1 MPQNDAAEHIVTKS
15 DRTIASLEGDAHFD
29 ALVSGVE
36 DYAIFLLSSEG
47 RIISWNTGAER
58 IKGYKREEIIGK
70 HYSIFYPS
78 EARERDGPGI
88 MLRAAARDGRCADE
102 GWRVRKDGSQ
112 FWASVVLTSI
122 RDETGALRGFLKIT
136 RDLSKRRELEV
147 LQIADRQKDKLL
159 ATVSHELRTHLNAIL
174 GWVNLMRESRD
185 DEAVISQGLD
195 VLQRNTETL
204 TELISGLLDISRIAT
219 GTFNLNFEAVDLKEL
234 VGSSV
239 ETLQIQ
245 AARRGVALTSDVEI
259 QPNTACRVWGDKVGL
274 QQVLANVL
282 SNALKFTPKGGTVT
296 AHLSKA
302 QATAILAVEDTGIGM
317 SADFLPR
324 AFDQFAQ
331 DKPGQTETRGMGLG
345 LAICKHLVE
354 RHDGSIT
361 AESEGTGRGS
371 TITVKLPL
379 LASSPS
385 PGGELSGANLFP
397 DETGV
402 PDNRLSSIK
411 VVAVDDDADTREL
424 LKFILKRSSADAV
437 VVGSG
442 EEALKAIKNF
452 RPNILVC
459 DLAMS
464 QMDGYEL
471 LDNVRRLEPEIG
483 PLPCLAF
490 TASARN
496 EDRIQS
502 RQAGFQAHLVKPVI
516 AEELVKTI
524 VNLVNPE
531 LF

>member
-1 MPQNDAAEHIVTKS
+1 MPQNDVAEHIVTKS
-15 DRTIASLEGDAHFD
+15 ESSIALLEGDEHFD

-70 HYSIFYPS
+70 HYSIFYPT
-78 EARERDGPGI
+78 EARERDGPGR
-88 MLRAAARDGRCADE
+88 MLRAAARDGRCVGE

-112 FWASVVLTSI
+112 FWASVVITAL

-136 RDLSKRRELEV
+136 RDLSERRKLEV

-174 GWVNLMRESRD
+174 GWVNLMRESRK

-204 TELISGLLDISRIAT
+204 TELISSLLDFSRIAT
-219 GTFNLNFEAVDLKEL
+219 GTLNLNFEAVDLKEL
-234 VGSSV
+234 VCSSV
-239 ETLQIQ
+239 ETLQIE
-245 AARRGVALTSDVEI
+245 AARKGIALKSVVEI
-259 QPNTACRVWGDKVGL
+259 PPNTACRVWGDKVGL
-274 QQVLANVL
+274 QQVLANIL
-282 SNALKFTPKGGTVT
+282 SNALKFTPKGGAVT
-296 AHLSKA
+296 AHLRKA
-302 QATAILAVEDTGIGM
+302 EPMAILAAKDTGIGM
-317 SADFLPR
+317 SADFLPH

-331 DKPGQTETRGMGLG
+331 DKPGQTGTRGMGLG

-354 RHDGSIT
+354 GHDGSIT
-361 AESEGTGRGS
+361 AESEGTGRGT

-385 PGGELSGANLFP
+385 PGGELCGANLFP
-397 DETGV
+397 DKMGV

-424 LKFILKRSSADAV
+424 LKLILERSSADAV

-452 RPNILVC
+452 RPNILIC

-471 LDNVRRLEPEIG
+471 LENVRCLELEIG

-496 EDRIQS
+496 EDLIQS

-524 VNLVNPE
+524 LNLAKPDSS
-531 LF
+531 

>member
-1 MPQNDAAEHIVTKS
+1 MSENEAAEQIVTKR
-15 DRTIASLEGDAHFD
+15 DKTIALLEGGGHFD
-29 ALVSGVE
+29 ALVTGVE
-36 DYAIFLLSSEG
+36 DYAIFLLSSQG
-47 RIISWNTGAER
+47 SVISWNTGAER

-70 HYSIFYPS
+70 HYSIFYPP
-78 EARERDGPGI
+78 EARERNRPGAI
-88 MLRAAARDGRCADE
+88 LRAAARDGRCTDE

-112 FWASVVLTSI
+112 FWANVVLTAI

-136 RDLSKRRELEV
+136 RDLSERRQLEV
-147 LQIADRQKDKLL
+147 LQMADRQKDKLL

-174 GWVNLMRESRD
+174 GWVNLMLESRN

-204 TELISGLLDISRIAT
+204 TELISGLLDLSRIAT

-234 VGSSV
+234 VCSSV
-239 ETLQIQ
+239 ETMQIQ
-245 AARRGVALTSDVEI
+245 AARRGVALKSVVEI
-259 QPNTACRVWGDKVGL
+259 PPNAACRVCADKVGL
-274 QQVLANVL
+274 QQVLANIL

-296 AHLSKA
+296 AYLSKV
-302 QATAILAVEDTGIGM
+302 QATAILAVKDTGIGM

-354 RHDGSIT
+354 RHDGSIA
-361 AESEGTGRGS
+361 AESEGTGRGT

-385 PGGELSGANLFP
+385 PGSELSGANLFP

-402 PDNRLSSIK
+402 PDHRLSGIK

-424 LKFILKRSSADAV
+424 LKFILERSSADAI

-442 EEALKAIKNF
+442 KEALKAIRNF

-471 LDNVRRLEPEIG
+471 LENVRRLEPEIS
-483 PLPCLAF
+483 PLPSIAF

-502 RQAGFQAHLVKPVI
+502 RQVGFQAHLVKPAI
-516 AEELVKTI
+516 AEQLVMTIVDLVK
-524 VNLVNPE
+524 PGSS
-531 LF
+531 